1 MLTFYPTW
9 WNWCWNRKEINR
21 LTLDSVWARTTIHH
35 IEVVANADDG
45 IEFFGETPSLKH
57 ILVSNVLDVSYNYD
71 QGFRGKGQFWLA
83 IKNASSDRGSEH
95 DGETSPENSLP
106 YTTPLLYKST

>member
-1 MLTFYPTW
+1 
-9 WNWCWNRKEINR
+9 
-21 LTLDSVWARTTIHH
+21 
-35 IEVVANADDG
+35 
-45 IEFFGETPSLKH
+45 
-57 ILVSNVLDVSYNYD
+57 VLDVSYNYD
-71 QGFRGKGQFWLA
+71 QGFRGKGQFWVA